1 MHKQTGERR
10 ETMTS
15 ESEKTGFK
23 MTLTDKETSNK
34 INSASFASDAVE
46 VRRQRNDMF
55 KAQGET
61 AD

>member
-1 MHKQTGERR
+1 
-10 ETMTS
+10 MTS